1 MSAAASAV
9 FVLAQLG
16 AVLGTNVTDAPMHRR
31 PHLSFNTESVQLL
44 TGIVLAIAGNLVISI
59 SLNVQKHVH
68 NLNDAKPE
76 SERKPFTS
84 NPMWWLGLSG
94 TVAGEVGNFLA
105 FGFAGADIVTP
116 LGAVGVVSN
125 AVIACVF
132 LGELFRIRDAL
143 GVLLTCLGTV
153 LIVIKAPASERDMSV
168 ELFAMYVSN
177 PIFACYIFAVVVVAV
192 ALWLLLPRLQSR
204 HPAYGL
210 LLCSLLGTATVL
222 CSTALANFIRV
233 SVNGDQQFTTWQPY
247 VLVLIAIPTAIGQV
261 RYLNSTMELFDN
273 TKVRA
278 LYRPPTHAGRARART
293 PPPTRACLCF
303 AVRSTH
309 TLWRVA
315 GGADVL
321 HPLHTLDD
329 HRQRDALPRL
339 LRQVGGRRLLL
350 HPRLPPLLCRCGA
363 AHERAR
369 RARRRIRRHAAADR
383 RRAG

>member
-1 MSAAASAV
+1 MSAASEL
-9 FVLAQLG
+9 FVVAQLG
-16 AVLGTNVTDAPMHRR
+16 PDLPGTNVTDAPIHHR

-68 NLNDAKPE
+68 NLNEAKPE
-76 SERKPFTS
+76 SERRSFTS

-168 ELFAMYVSN
+168 ELFMTYVSN
-177 PIFACYIFAVVVVAV
+177 PIFECYICAVVVVAV
-192 ALWLLLPRLQSR
+192 ALWLLLPRLQAR

-233 SVNGDQQFTTWQPY
+233 SVNGVQQFGTWEPY
-247 VLVLIAIPTAIGQV
+247 VLVLIAVPTAIGQV
-261 RYLNSTMELFDN
+261 SYLNSTMELFDN
-273 TKVRA
+273 TKVCAAPHPHRC
-278 LYRPPTHAGRARART
+278 PCARAH
-293 PPPTRACLCF
+293 PPAPTRN
-303 AVRSTH
+303 R
-309 TLWRVA
+309 
-315 GGADVL
+315 
-321 HPLHTLDD
+321 
-329 HRQRDALPRL
+329 
-339 LRQVGGRRLLL
+339 
-350 HPRLPPLLCRCGA
+350 
-363 AHERAR
+363 
-369 RARRRIRRHAAADR
+369 
-383 RRAG
+383 